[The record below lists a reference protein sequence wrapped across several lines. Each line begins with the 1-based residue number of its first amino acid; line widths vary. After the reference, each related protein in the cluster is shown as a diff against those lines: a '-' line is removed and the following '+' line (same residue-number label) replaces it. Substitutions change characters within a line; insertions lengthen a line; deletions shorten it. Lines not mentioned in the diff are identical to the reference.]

1 MTEEERTIEQ
11 PIEETTQEQE
21 VAQQRVANTDVAEPT
36 QQSVKDA
43 EVVGQDVEKAT
54 DMIAQPTD
62 IADDSNN
69 KSNEV
74 AKKKSLK
81 ALVQYI
87 KAHEELRQMV
97 LFLLFSFLCAAAQT
111 VTQFVLKYAIGAAN
125 DAQFEWFL
133 FKYPYEKGLAEFI
146 GFICGAII
154 GQVMTFVLNR
164 KKTFK
169 ATNNVV
175 IAGIMYAIIAIC
187 IILLQTYL
195 GGVITDACNKA
206 AVANGTNTEGIVGFL
221 ITLTGMAVG
230 GICALVLSFLGNK
243 YLVMRNWGK
252 KKSAQQDEQLAQQE
266 QQD

>member
-1 MTEEERTIEQ
+1 MTEEEKIIEQ
-11 PIEETTQEQE
+11 PIEEITQEQE
-21 VAQQRVANTDVAEPT
+21 VAQQSVENTDVAEPT
-36 QQSVKDA
+36 QQSVENA
-43 EVVGQDVEKAT
+43 DVENP
-54 DMIAQPTD
+54 AQQ
-62 IADDSNN
+62 S
-69 KSNEV
+69 KKV

-81 ALVQYI
+81 ALVKYI

-125 DAQFEWFL
+125 NAQFEWFL

-169 ATNNVV
+169 ATNNVI

-195 GGVITDACNKA
+195 GGVITDACKKA

-252 KKSAQQDEQLAQQE
+252 KKSAQQDEQTQKEEQPAQQE

>member
-1 MTEEERTIEQ
+1 MTEEEKTIGQ
-11 PIEETTQEQE
+11 SIEETAQEQE
-21 VAQQRVANTDVAEPT
+21 AAEQSVENTDAENPT
-36 QQSVKDA
+36 QQSVENA
-43 EVVGQDVEKAT
+43 DVENP
-54 DMIAQPTD
+54 IQQ
-62 IADDSNN
+62 
-69 KSNEV
+69 SNEV

-169 ATNNVV
+169 ATNNVI

-252 KKSAQQDEQLAQQE
+252 KKSAQQDEQTQKEDQPAQQE